1 MDKEF
6 ISVKELMEVL
16 SLSRTT
22 VWSMIKKGQIP
33 YYKFGGAYRFKMD
46 EVLQFTKVDKNDES
60 RTEVSEGDST
70 EESTD

>member
-60 RTEVSEGDST
+60 RTGDST